1 MEEGSGKEETGEHC
15 EATEHVLSRGS
26 NYTARCIPCCLWRL
40 GCKSDGREPATAPLT
55 FDWFVPQTWSTSLCK
70 AVKVMCF
77 TASSFLLR
85 LMKQEIISLPSW
97 HIPDHKL
104 QSHPCFC
111 TTLVQ
116 FPLYSQESIQA
127 NWYERT
133 RGEINVPIIQQASL
147 YTNERWQLAV
157 YSGTLE
163 FSSIQTSAWTAS
175 GDLSLQ
181 WSLSVAAGSSLVS
194 YNVRIRKG
202 LWCTIYYQR
211 HIYRAW
217 QERILEKIQW

>member
-133 RGEINVPIIQQASL
+133 GGNKCSHYSAGEPLHKWKVTTGSL
-147 YTNERWQLAV
+147 FR
-157 YSGTLE
+157 YSWIFIHSDLHLNSFWGLISPMVT
-163 FSSIQTSAWTAS
+163 FCSSRLFP
-175 GDLSLQ
+175 GKL
-181 WSLSVAAGSSLVS
+181 
-194 YNVRIRKG
+194 
-202 LWCTIYYQR
+202 
-211 HIYRAW
+211 
-217 QERILEKIQW
+217 